1 MRLDSTQRR
10 LQAAVIFVTTLL
22 AVGTG
27 TMALTLIAQTRDPY
41 QLAFDA
47 QKGAHL
53 KVAFDGRI
61 DPGTY
66 TPLPWKPALARFA
79 ADLYVDQ
86 QPHPYCPRVNLKRLL
101 AENRLRPFFLFEAVP
116 TRIIKASELTDIDPG
131 LMSLR
136 NLNTPADYEDAL
148 RQLTRFVS

>member
-1 MRLDSTQRR
+1 MTAVLLKAMRDLRRRR

-61 DPGTY
+61 DPGTIAG
-66 TPLPWKPALARFA
+66 TPALIGATS
-79 ADLYVDQ
+79 
-86 QPHPYCPRVNLKRLL
+86 HGGPYR
-101 AENRLRPFFLFEAVP
+101 A
-116 TRIIKASELTDIDPG
+116 TDIQFQSAGHKYVVTAVGRDNPG
-131 LMSLR
+131 GDVGQVRIAAGHWPSS
-136 NLNTPADYEDAL
+136 TPGSSV
-148 RQLTRFVS
+148 RRSPH